1 MYSVRDTR
9 LLSESASQFFA
20 QFNPTHYYTLTYAG
34 TWGEERRVRAFR
46 DWIDAIEWMQRRNLG
61 WVRADEMRRCRHS
74 GLGFPEI
81 APHHHGLLFDT
92 QNLSCGDAAGI
103 WRSFAGD
110 ARVEKYRPGGG
121 ALEYS
126 LKLAFH
132 ESSDWDF
139 GGKSL
144 SRLVTDRKQKTGTS
158 RDQ

>member
-1 MYSVRDTR
+1 MSSVRDRR

-20 QFNPTHYYTLTYAG
+20 RFNVTHYFTLTYAG
-34 TWGEERRVRAFR
+34 CWGEERRLWAFGE
-46 DWIDAIEWMQRRNLG
+46 WIDAIEWLQRRNLG
-61 WVRADEMRRCRHS
+61 WLRADEMRRCRHS
-74 GLGFPEI
+74 GLGLPEI

-92 QNLSCGDAAGI
+92 ENLSCEDTEGI

-110 ARVEKYRPGGG
+110 ARVERYRPGGG

-132 ESSDWDF
+132 ESSDWQI

-144 SRLVTDRKQKTGTS
+144 TRR
-158 RDQ
+158 RH